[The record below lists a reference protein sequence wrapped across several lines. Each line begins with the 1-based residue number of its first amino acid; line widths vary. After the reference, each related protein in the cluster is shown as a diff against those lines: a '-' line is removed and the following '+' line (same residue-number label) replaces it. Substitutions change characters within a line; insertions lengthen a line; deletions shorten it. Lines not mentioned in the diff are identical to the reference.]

1 MFDFVKSETGDS
13 VQKVKTSI
21 KNRNIDIMVG
31 CKVTLGLYYSQ
42 GFCSNLCRSSGFV
55 VILSASVKCFAGVYF
70 GNCVN
75 QKAQENDH
83 FSCCCDQENNHATA
97 MLYGLVD
104 GRTGF
109 INFN

>member
-1 MFDFVKSETGDS
+1 M
-13 VQKVKTSI
+13 
-21 KNRNIDIMVG
+21 
-31 CKVTLGLYYSQ
+31 
-42 GFCSNLCRSSGFV
+42 

-109 INFN
+109 INFNWMIKLSQMHILVSTLGLSNISYTDY